1 MTSASRGLRSHRCRT
16 PPSRNCATRSRNSR
30 KFQRE
35 RLFAASHRL
44 TSWSARECVVMRR
57 TCVAARGE
65 RLAAFDGRCIPAG
78 CVAPRSNTPGIA
90 PHRAQHARW
99 GPRRSVVAPFD
110 TGVPSA
116 AAALGWSSGR
126 LARLGATP
134 DFHHGLLTAAEPL
147 WDTGTFSILGYDP
160 ATGEVGGA
168 VQSRV
173 FSAGNGVLWAE
184 ANVGIVA
191 TQAIVD
197 VSYGLQALALLRT
210 GARPDAIIKQVW
222 DKDPD
227 PIPDNW
233 SKQGRQLAA
242 MNAKG
247 EYAAFTGP
255 KATEW

>member
-1 MTSASRGLRSHRCRT
+1 MMSASRGLRSHRCRT

-65 RLAAFDGRCIPAG
+65 SLAAFDGRCIPAG

-134 DFHHGLLTAAEPL
+134 DFHHGLLTNFTNPDVAESDPVAMILQADVAAHRASVARVVLELARFHPL
-147 WDTGTFSILGYDP
+147 FPVVAPQLVLDDLH
-160 ATGEVGGA
+160 A
-168 VQSRV
+168 VQPM
-173 FSAGNGVLWAE
+173 L
-184 ANVGIVA
+184 
-191 TQAIVD
+191 D
-197 VSYGLQALALLRT
+197 V
-210 GARPDAIIKQVW
+210 
-222 DKDPD
+222 
-227 PIPDNW
+227 
-233 SKQGRQLAA
+233 
-242 MNAKG
+242 
-247 EYAAFTGP
+247 AAFDEDARLVP
-255 KATEW
+255 